1 MAKKKPNFEIKSNII
16 LIGIAVLVVVI
27 PLLFFRS
34 YIKESTV
41 YRCYNFVASGR
52 ASQYK
57 EKMDRQTRLLEDLEN
72 STLTLPII
80 GDDVDPLFLMSISR
94 EKEAWANVALCR
106 FYEKEA
112 VYGVSEEE
120 WIQMNN
126 NTSQGD

>member
-1 MAKKKPNFEIKSNII
+1 M
-16 LIGIAVLVVVI
+16 
-27 PLLFFRS
+27 
-34 YIKESTV
+34 
-41 YRCYNFVASGR
+41 
-52 ASQYK
+52 
-57 EKMDRQTRLLEDLEN
+57 EDLES

-80 GDDVDPLFLMSISR
+80 GDDLDPLFLMSLSR

-112 VYGVSEEE
+112 VYGISEEE